1 MQLLFFVARKIFVAI
16 PNYSFPV
23 NFNYRFYGQN
33 SVPRYLT
40 GNPKAE
46 IQSKI
51 SFEIQNP
58 FAKTKNTHKTSSI
71 NEKRLS
77 KPHPPTN
84 FFLNQSKFNF
94 HLQNT

>member
-1 MQLLFFVARKIFVAI
+1 MQLLFFVARKNFVAI

-58 FAKTKNTHKTSSI
+58 FAKTKNTHKTSFA
-71 NEKRLS
+71 NK
-77 KPHPPTN
+77 K
-84 FFLNQSKFNF
+84 
-94 HLQNT
+94 